1 MLKKIAL
8 SGSCYW
14 CMEAIFQSL
23 KGVIHVN
30 QGWIAEKSP
39 PTDIDSQDSSP
50 PFYEAIMVKYD
61 SGIIPTDVLIDIHI
75 HSHSSTRTHSL
86 RHRYPSAVYTQTHDE
101 RLVINEL
108 LQQKNAELNGQLLT
122 QARIIGH
129 FKPSQQSMQDY
140 FYNNPE
146 KPFCQN
152 IISPKLKKLLSEFG
166 QWVSLEKA
174 DKIHSHQ
181 D

>member
-1 MLKKIAL
+1 MLKRIAL

-30 QGWIAEKSP
+30 QGWVAEKSP
-39 PTDIDSQDSSP
+39 PTDIDSQDTQQ

-61 SGIIPTDVLIDIHI
+61 SDIISADVLIDIHI
-75 HSHSSTRTHSL
+75 HSHSSTHRHPL
-86 RHRYPSAVYTQTHDE
+86 RHRYPSTVYTYTCDE
-101 RLVINEL
+101 QSAIRAL
-108 LQQKNAELNGQLLT
+108 LQQKNAEFNGQLLT
-122 QARIIGH
+122 QAQIIGH
-129 FKPSQQSMQDY
+129 FKPSQPNMQDY
-140 FYNNPE
+140 FYNNPD
-146 KPFCQN
+146 KPFCQT

-166 QWVSLEKA
+166 QWVTPEKA
-174 DKIHSHQ
+174 EQIHSHQ